1 MNKCAISLLLA
12 LLLISCGGGKP
23 TLSQVD
29 AAVLSKLDVSQT
41 LYQASNH
48 EITLTATAN
57 AAATAY
63 CFKTG
68 AGQPVASDA
77 CFQSS
82 NQKVI
87 QLPGTLP
94 AHYVWVKNAANV
106 VNVKSLSGPCSAQG
120 YAASDKSQLPTVC
133 MMTSLGEMV
142 LELEDQRAPI
152 TAQNF
157 LKYVN
162 AGFYSNTI
170 FHRYNQ
176 TFIQGGGGESLQNK
190 QLVNKAPLYAPIVLE
205 KPSITGVYNTVHAIA
220 MARTTDPN
228 SATSGFFINLINNT
242 SWNSDTNA
250 YAAFGRVVSG
260 QEVALAIS
268 RLSGTSASDAT
279 LTPVSPA
286 WVLWA
291 VQLK

>member
-1 MNKCAISLLLA
+1 MNKCAVSLLLSV
-12 LLLISCGGGKP
+12 LLVSCGGGTP
-23 TLSQVD
+23 SPSD
-29 AAVLSKLDVSQT
+29 SAASLIKLEVSQT

-57 AAATAY
+57 AASIAY
-63 CFKTG
+63 CFKTS
-68 AGQPVASDA
+68 ADQPVASDA

-82 NQKVI
+82 NKKSI
-87 QLPGTLP
+87 SLTGNLPK
-94 AHYVWVKNAANV
+94 HYVWVKNAAQKV
-106 VNVKSLSGPCSAQG
+106 SASSLVGPCSAQG
-120 YAASDKSQLPTVC
+120 YAASEKSQLPTVC
-133 MMTSLGEMV
+133 MMTSLGEIV

-176 TFIQGGGGESLQNK
+176 TFIQGGGGEGLQNK
-190 QLVNKAPLYAPIVLE
+190 QLISKPPLYAPIVLE
-205 KPSITGVYNTVHAIA
+205 KPSSTGIYNTVYAIA

-242 SWNSDTNA
+242 SWNSDANA

-260 QEVALAIS
+260 QDVARAIS
-268 RLSGTSASDAT
+268 RLSGTSASDGM
-279 LTPVSPA
+279 LTPDSPA